1 MFFAISPNASESMAH
16 RRINSAAITMG
27 KYSER
32 EGDRDMLENA
42 RGSPMMAKADD
53 QFGTGQ
59 LRQTINGRWTIGQMV
74 EKQRQLHQQMISQQ
88 QQQTLSRPV
97 RPIVTVQSFPTAG
110 PARGAL
116 PNFVTNL
123 SRFASAPAAA
133 NNRIVLPPIFVERI
147 RTDGYAN
154 PWVEKRTKQKKT
166 DERTEEKPK
175 EGNYGANGIE
185 RPKTLILT
193 NERIAKLPDLPNGQK
208 SNNLTLKENEPIPLS
223 EFRHEDIRPA
233 VDGERMGPQAKYAG
247 QTNEY
252 KEDWGK
258 QFTKTNGR
266 RYYGP
271 LKVIDRENEQTNG
284 REDTD
289 INPPPEG
296 TRIKM
301 DGRNDGK
308 ANEREGQWHRRD
320 GTISPYVNAPEEI
333 TGSRFRNIDEQF
345 NAMNGGNGGRSQNR
359 YVKMDLLNE

>member
-1 MFFAISPNASESMAH
+1 MFFAINPNASESMAH

-42 RGSPMMAKADD
+42 RGNQ
-53 QFGTGQ
+53 QFGMGQ
-59 LRQTINGRWTIGQMV
+59 PRQTINGRWTIGQMV
-74 EKQRQLHQQMISQQ
+74 EKQRQLHQQLISQQ

-116 PNFVTNL
+116 PNYVTNL

-133 NNRIVLPPIFVERI
+133 NSRIVLPPIFVERI

-154 PWVEKRTKQKKT
+154 PWEEKRTKQKM
-166 DERTEEKPK
+166 DGRTEEK
-175 EGNYGANGIE
+175 NYGANGIVE

-208 SNNLTLKENEPIPLS
+208 SNNLTLKGENEPIPLS

-233 VDGERMGPQAKYAG
+233 IDGERLGPQAKYAG

-252 KEDWGK
+252 KEDLGK
-258 QFTKTNGR
+258 QFTKTDGR
-266 RYYGP
+266 RNYGP
-271 LKVIDRENEQTNG
+271 LKVINRENEQTNG
-284 REDTD
+284 REDTE

-301 DGRNDGK
+301 DERKEEK
-308 ANEREGQWHRRD
+308 ANGRERQWHRRD

-345 NAMNGGNGGRSQNR
+345 NAMNGGNGGRGQNR